1 MFTGN
6 LDEENIRIKIVGV
19 GGAGTNAVDRL
30 KLDQE
35 KGLHLATINTDAQS
49 LAESPVQ
56 EKLMIGRSLTRGLS
70 TGGEVELGRKAA
82 EADSEA
88 IRKMVQGM
96 DIIFLLAGLGGGTGS
111 GAAPVVGRI
120 ASEQGVLVIA
130 FVTLPFTLEGERRHR
145 YSADAL
151 AELRQN
157 CDAVIPLP
165 NDLLLQYMDEKA
177 TVLDAFSQADAW
189 IGRGVRSICS
199 MLTKTGLI
207 NIDFATLRKSF
218 VNKGGKTLFG
228 LGRGEGVDA
237 VKEAINDL
245 MLCPLLHTPEHTRK
259 ADDLVVNIMGG
270 TDLGIKQVNE
280 IMAAVVD
287 KFGSRENTV
296 LGAVIDESLQSEVE
310 ICVIGTTDLSGSEYM
325 RKMVKPRTRSLK
337 PLPASGESVETSSSG
352 AEVKIPTHKSPVEAS
367 TVHQSKLKKEDEK
380 TAVSDQEEFHFITE
394 DEQRGFFDKT
404 DKNLWEG
411 EDLDV
416 PTYLRRGIRIV
427 V

>member
-1 MFTGN
+1 MFTGT
-6 LDEENIRIKIVGV
+6 LDEGGIRIKIVGV

-35 KGLHLATINTDAQS
+35 KGLRLAVINTDAQS
-49 LAESPVQ
+49 LSESPVQ

-82 EADSEA
+82 EADAEA

-120 ASEQGVLVIA
+120 ASEQGALVIA

-145 YSADAL
+145 QSADSL
-151 AELRQN
+151 AELRKN
-157 CDAVIPLP
+157 CDAVVPLP

-189 IGRGVRSICS
+189 ISRGVRSICS

-207 NIDFATLRKSF
+207 NIDFATLRRSF
-218 VNKGGKTLFG
+218 INKGGKTLFG
-228 LGRGEGVDA
+228 LGRGQGEDA

-245 MLCPLLHTPEHTRK
+245 MLCPLLHTPEHAQK
-259 ADDLVVNIMGG
+259 ADDLVVNIIGG
-270 TDLGIKQVNE
+270 TDLSIKQVND
-280 IMAAVVD
+280 ILTAVVN

-310 ICVIGTTDLSGSEYM
+310 ICVIGTTNVSGSEYM
-325 RKMVKPRTRSLK
+325 RKVVKPKVRSVN
-337 PLPASGESVETSSSG
+337 PLPVSPDAGGSASA
-352 AEVKIPTHKSPVEAS
+352 AEVRIPTKNAEPETVP
-367 TVHQSKLKKEDEK
+367 VHQSKLKKDEEK
-380 TAVSDQEEFHFITE
+380 KEVPGQEEFNFITE
-394 DEQRGFFDKT
+394 NEHRGFFDKT

-416 PTYLRRGIRIV
+416 PTYLRRGIRITI
-427 V
+427 